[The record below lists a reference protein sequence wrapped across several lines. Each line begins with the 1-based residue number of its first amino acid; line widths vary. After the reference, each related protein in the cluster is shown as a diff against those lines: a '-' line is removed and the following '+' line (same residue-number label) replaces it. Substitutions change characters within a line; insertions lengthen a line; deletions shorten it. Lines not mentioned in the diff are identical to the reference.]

1 MGLTKL
7 QGQAAQ
13 DLFDRGLIV
22 MPCKKKRPWYS
33 GWQKLEKSVD
43 DIRLWNEATCFSILT
58 GKKSQVTVIDVDA
71 PDREGFDKFWKEM
84 KLEPTTTVE
93 TPSGGLHL
101 YYKYDERLKQTQG
114 LGKLA
119 IDVRNDGGQI
129 VAPGSPYDTDKEEKK
144 KFNGIEY
151 KLTIG

>member
-13 DLFDRGLIV
+13 DLFDRELIV

-33 GWQKLEKSVD
+33 GWQKLEQSVD

-71 PDREGFDKFWKEM
+71 PDREWFDKFIEFVTSVQGTKQAR
-84 KLEPTTTVE
+84 KLLEW
-93 TPSGGLHL
+93 
-101 YYKYDERLKQTQG
+101 
-114 LGKLA
+114 A
-119 IDVRNDGGQI
+119 
-129 VAPGSPYDTDKEEKK
+129 
-144 KFNGIEY
+144 
-151 KLTIG
+151 